1 VGSVG
6 EQPVLTDGTVR
17 LRPVDPVNDAELAW
31 PWYQD
36 LVVLWGSENTRE
48 PFGRDR
54 VQRMY
59 EALSPRGEAFI
70 VEVRES
76 GGFRAVGDASLLP
89 DALPI
94 VIGDASWRGRGLGRR
109 VLLLLI
115 ARARALGWPEL
126 VAHCIYDDNVPS
138 RRLFEGCGFRP
149 VDRGVDGG
157 RPWTRYRLRLQP
169 DGGSAF
175 STVGREQS
183 TMGG

>member
-1 VGSVG
+1 MGD
-6 EQPVLTDGTVR
+6 QPVLIDGEVQ
-17 LRPVDPVNDAELAW
+17 LRPVDPVKDAERAW

-36 LVVLWGSENTRE
+36 PVVLWGSENTRE

-59 EALSPRGEAFI
+59 EVLSARGEAFV
-70 VEVRES
+70 VEVRDGDS
-76 GGFRAVGDASLLP
+76 WRAVGDASLLP

-149 VDRGVDGG
+149 ADRGVDDG
-157 RPWTRYRLRLQP
+157 RPWTRYRLRLRP
-169 DGGSAF
+169 AGGSAF
-175 STVGREQS
+175 STAGGEQS
-183 TMGG
+183 TMGE